1 MTNPL
6 LATDGLPAFPAIRPE
21 HVEPAIDRILADNR
35 RQLEH
40 LLGQEG
46 EHDFDSL
53 VRPLEAMND
62 RLSKAWSPVS
72 HLNSVMNN
80 DALRAAY
87 NACLPK
93 LSEYSTELGQNEAL
107 FRAYER
113 ISQRPDFANLTPA
126 QRKTVEN
133 ALRDFRLAGVDL
145 PPAEKDRYRQIASR
159 LSELSSRF
167 GENVLDATNAWELTL
182 TDASRLGGLP
192 DSSLAML
199 KQAAQQKG
207 QSGYRLTLDFPCVYA
222 VLAYADDR
230 ALRREVYTAFGT
242 RASDQGPHAGQWD
255 NHQIMEE
262 ILALRHEQARL
273 LGFANYAELSLATKM
288 ADSTE
293 AVLDFLS
300 DLAARS
306 RPQAQKE
313 LEELRAFATDE
324 LGLVELEPWD
334 ITWAGEKL
342 RQARYQLSPEDLR
355 PYFPAQ
361 RVIDGLFQV
370 VERLYRVRIVERTRD
385 VDIWHPDVQFFEI
398 RDPDGTVRGQFYTD
412 LYAREK
418 KRGGAWMDE
427 CRVRRRTEN
436 GVQTPVAYLTCNFTP
451 PVGGKPALLT
461 HDEVQTLFHEFGHGL
476 HHMLTRVDCAPVSGI
491 HGVPWDAVELP
502 SQFMENWC
510 WDREALNLFAAHHES
525 GEPIPEQL
533 YQRMLAAKNFQSA
546 MQMVRQ
552 LEFSLFDFR
561 LHLEY
566 DPAHGGR
573 IPETLNRVRDQVAV
587 VRPPDWHR
595 FPNSFSHIFAGG
607 YAAGYYSY
615 KWAEVLS
622 ADAFSRFEEEGIFSA
637 EAGTDFRTHI
647 LEKGGSEEL
656 MDLYVAF
663 RGRKPSIDALLRHSG
678 LAA

>member
-1 MTNPL
+1 MDNPL
-6 LATDGLPAFPAIRPE
+6 LQTDGLPPFSAIRPE
-21 HVEPAIDRILADNR
+21 HVEPAIDQILSDNR
-35 RQLEH
+35 RQLDA
-40 LLGQEG
+40 LLADGRD
-46 EHDFDSL
+46 HDYDSL
-53 VRPLEAMND
+53 VRPLEAMTD

-72 HLNSVMNN
+72 HLNSVMNSEE
-80 DALRAAY
+80 LRAAY

-107 FRAYER
+107 FRAYEQ
-113 ISQRPDFANLTPA
+113 ISQRPEFNRLTAA

-145 PPAEKDRYRQIASR
+145 PAEQKQRYRDIASR
-159 LSELSSRF
+159 LSELSSKF
-167 GENVLDATNAWELTL
+167 GENVLDATHAWELL
-182 TDASRLGGLP
+182 LPDASRLDGLP
-192 DSSLAML
+192 ESSLAML
-199 KQAAQQKG
+199 KQAAAQKDAD
-207 QSGYRLTLDFPCVYA
+207 GYRLTLDFPCVFA
-222 VLAYADDR
+222 VLAYAEDR
-230 ALRREVYTAFGT
+230 ELRREIYTAFGT
-242 RASDQGPHAGQWD
+242 RASDQGPNAGRWD
-255 NHQIMEE
+255 NRELMEE
-262 ILALRHEQARL
+262 ILSLRHEQARL
-273 LGFANYAELSLATKM
+273 LGFANYAERSLATKM
-288 ADSTE
+288 ADSTD
-293 AVLDFLS
+293 AVIDFLT

-306 RPQAQKE
+306 RPQAQQE
-313 LEELRAFATDE
+313 LEELRAFANET
-324 LGLVELEPWD
+324 LGLAELEPWD

-342 RQARYQLSPEDLR
+342 RQARYQLSQEDLR
-355 PYFPAQ
+355 PYFPAP

-370 VERLYRVRIVERTRD
+370 VERLYQVRIVERTHE
-385 VDIWHPDVQFFEI
+385 VEIWHPDAQFFEI

-427 CRVRRRTEN
+427 CRVRRQTAG

-451 PVGGKPALLT
+451 PVGDAPALLT

-476 HHMLTRVDCAPVSGI
+476 HHMLTRVDCASVSGI
-491 HGVPWDAVELP
+491 NGVPWDAVELP

-510 WDREALNLFAAHHES
+510 WDREALDLFAAHYQT
-525 GEPIPEQL
+525 GERIPDTL
-533 YQRMLAAKNFQSA
+533 YQRMQAAKNFQSA

-566 DPAHGGR
+566 DPARGPR
-573 IPETLNRVRDQVAV
+573 VQELLEEVRDQVAV
-587 VRPPDWHR
+587 MRPPAWHR

-637 EAGTDFRTHI
+637 DAGTDFRTHI
-647 LEKGGSEEL
+647 LEKGGSEDL

-663 RGRKPSIDALLRHSG
+663 RGRKPTIDALLRHSG